1 MNAWIA
7 PPPPAAHVT
16 RWTRNTEF
24 LVYLVPVG
32 AISPDRYASYSQLLQ
47 QNRVLPISS
56 LTRPGGYAP
65 ELSPF
70 KSFSWNSSGKMRFRF
85 VSTTDRIESCDGEDV
100 HAWNRPIGVIGICH
114 CPSTPSLKDAYASFV
129 QSIKHF
135 PGTLVQKCFAFEHEF
150 EVGTV
155 EEVASLS
162 NLVMFP
168 VHHEL
173 DEGCSTVSLHLQV
186 VLDTIAVTILMS
198 LESTIR
204 AAMRQQAQ
212 SHHSLPSFPSSFEF
226 GEMASFLLDTNV
238 EPSQSHQQQNQQQHT
253 SSMPLLSPPQ
263 SQSLHATISSM
274 ASTAVSSTA
283 SALTAPFTDSRSRK
297 RQLARQKKLFGDYSV
312 LLYCIPDAM
321 EHYASALE
329 LLKDEE
335 RKSNGASGDVLWLA
349 AALEG
354 YAYCLFLESKD
365 QFVVELVEKAS
376 EAVALYSKA
385 GVSDL
390 ECQLIEKIGWYY
402 VAVALQI
409 ARAKTK
415 GKDKVNEGIWIK
427 RLLWDALERGLALFP
442 DLTMQRRVEFMIDAS
457 RMLEC
462 VGHRRR
468 MALFLHEAVALLIAR
483 NYKRSPSANT
493 PSSTSGSNQRQ
504 KDLQAALLLERITAA
519 RLGIVDNAAAST
531 AASTS
536 DWEVTTLY
544 RNRKARR
551 RGAPADASG
560 GTFHEETWLV
570 VRFHVLRQLITIAKM
585 LGDSFLVGK
594 YCIQLLRILPWCD
607 SIAAPALTSTSKRT
621 ASSSTRKT
629 GGRTGTSLLPA
640 VDQVQRPFTSHRG
653 LSASVDRIAGL
664 YPKSSVYF
672 TPPSSVDTKTR
683 RYNFSLAGSPSAT
696 MSSAAAS
703 LSSTIAS
710 TPRILSTP
718 RQQFSAAMSAISTKA
733 SPSFASFSHH
743 SPHSMNSTHSSS
755 SPTMSGMLAN
765 SPGDASSEGRAS
777 FDGNGVGRSPS
788 SAAGNNSNGYGASRL
803 NAQERQTEV
812 LPVWNLRSKD
822 EVVKVEKSVL
832 YIMESECSSLRP
844 SEQVKLSTFLSIEKL
859 RVLPKVDN
867 PFLTKAKA
875 LELYA
880 PSAQGDKPSQSADR
894 SDFFYSPF
902 EKQQQQRGA
911 GNAYG
916 DDSGADSMYE
926 KVFAVSEKI
935 EVEMILS
942 NPFGV
947 AIDIQQVTA
956 WVVVRTEDEDED
968 AARDHNQK
976 PFSSSSAAIECY
988 PASIVLAPYEKQKSV
1003 ILGIQPLKEGVFQVC
1018 GCFLKVLGLT
1028 TSFGLDTSLEM
1039 RVVGRLPLASMTL
1052 CEFGSLTASG
1062 LDAPRAKTTQ
1072 EKPNENMR
1080 ISMFSSET
1088 KQCELRVRNVGPSA
1102 ISSCRLSVT
1111 IWKRGVAK
1119 KTLVLL
1125 NTLGLH
1131 SSTSENN
1138 GNDSEL
1144 VLQAESITIRCQA
1157 LYDDGREPTTVLPM
1171 QNGDIASI
1179 RFEILLQKAANH
1191 RYPANGANEA
1201 LEEEEQV
1208 VWSLVYADDP
1218 VDVSPD
1224 NSPESVTDAV
1234 FYRETK
1240 LALSLVSLPSLRL
1253 SSVALLP
1260 SSSECVRPPQHSVA
1274 LLEDDGDDQEST
1286 FSRAVL
1292 DNAHALVVV
1301 EVTNPTETAFRFRMR
1316 RQEIRGADESDADNK
1331 FTCDV
1336 EIGRKCSRRLALEVP
1351 RVLTP
1356 SFQAPHGDTHKL
1368 AVLLNSL
1375 IELEWETYF
1384 GTTGKLQFEDH
1395 LWTKEEEATALP
1407 ELLAP
1412 ELTFEI
1418 SAPLLRKETEQE
1430 NTTMEEKRVVEKKT
1444 ASGSPFSF
1452 FQGPHVIGARR
1463 EVQVRAF
1470 EYLPIRFQIRNS
1482 SFNISDNDTT
1492 TAEFRVSCEVCITQQ
1507 DDSEDDVDEIRDH
1520 VVVVGML
1527 QTVFDWHN
1535 NGKASDEGHRE
1546 HGTKNHDIQVL
1557 FLSHGV
1563 FRVAM
1568 CARVENVRTGE
1579 IRDIWCHQP
1588 LYIKATE

>member
-16 RWTRNTEF
+16 RWTRNAEF

-32 AISPDRYASYSQLLQ
+32 AISPDRYASYVQLLQ
-47 QNRVLPISS
+47 QNRVLSISS

-85 VSTTDRIESCDGEDV
+85 VSTTERIESCDGEDV
-100 HAWNRPIGVIGICH
+100 HAWNRPIGVIGVCH
-114 CPSTPSLKDAYASFV
+114 CPSTPNLKDAYASFV

-150 EVGTV
+150 EIGTV

-168 VHHEL
+168 VHHDL

-204 AAMRQQAQ
+204 AAIRQQAQ
-212 SHHSLPSFPSSFEF
+212 SHHSLPSSFEF

-253 SSMPLLSPPQ
+253 GSMPLLSPPQ

-283 SALTAPFTDSRSRK
+283 SAFTAPFTDSRSRK

-312 LLYCIPDAM
+312 LLHCIPDAM

-390 ECQLIEKIGWYY
+390 ECQLIGKIGWYY

-427 RLLWDALERGLALFP
+427 RLLWDALERGLTLFP

-462 VGHRRR
+462 VSHRRR

-493 PSSTSGSNQRQ
+493 PSSSSGSNQRQ
-504 KDLQAALLLERITAA
+504 KDLHAALLLECITAA
-519 RLGIVDNAAAST
+519 RLGITDSGSALT

-544 RNRKARR
+544 RNRRTRR
-551 RGAPADASG
+551 RGAPVDASG
-560 GTFHEETWLV
+560 GTFHEETWLI

-594 YCIQLLRILPWCD
+594 YCIQLLRVLPWCD
-607 SIAAPALTSTSKRT
+607 SIATPALMPAPKRT
-621 ASSSTRKT
+621 ASSSSTRKF
-629 GGRTGTSLLPA
+629 GGRTGTPLLPA
-640 VDQVQRPFTSHRG
+640 VDQVQRPFTSQRG
-653 LSASVDRIAGL
+653 LTSSTDRIAGL
-664 YPKSSVYF
+664 YSKSSVYF

-743 SPHSMNSTHSSS
+743 SPHNMNSTHSSS
-755 SPTMSGMLAN
+755 SPSMSGLLSS
-765 SPGDASSEGRAS
+765 SPGGASSEGRAS
-777 FDGNGVGRSPS
+777 LDGNGVERSPS
-788 SAAGNNSNGYGASRL
+788 SAAGSNSSVYGPNRL
-803 NAQERQTEV
+803 NSKERQVEV
-812 LPVWNLRSKD
+812 LPVWNIRSKD
-822 EVVKVEKSVL
+822 EVAKIEKSVL
-832 YIMESECSSLRP
+832 HIMESECSSLRL
-844 SEQVKLSTFLSIEKL
+844 SEQVKLSTFLAIEKL
-859 RVLPKVDN
+859 RVVPKLDN

-880 PSAQGDKPSQSADR
+880 PAQGDKPSQSAGR

-902 EKQQQQRGA
+902 EKQRRT
-911 GNAYG
+911 GNANG
-916 DDSGADSMYE
+916 DDTGANSMYE

-956 WVVVRTEDEDED
+956 WVVVQVEDDEDEGTTH
-968 AARDHNQK
+968 DHSQK
-976 PFSSSSAAIECY
+976 PISSSSAAIECY
-988 PASIVLAPYEKQKSV
+988 PASTVLAPYERQKSV
-1003 ILGIQPLKEGVFQVC
+1003 ILGMQPLKEGVFQVC

-1028 TSFGLDTSLEM
+1028 TSFALDMPLEM
-1039 RVVGRLPLASMTL
+1039 RVVGKLPLASMAL
-1052 CEFGSLTASG
+1052 CEFGSLTVSG
-1062 LDAPRAKTTQ
+1062 LDAPGANATQ
-1072 EKPNENMR
+1072 EKPSENLR

-1102 ISSCRLSVT
+1102 INSCRLSVT
-1111 IWKRGVAK
+1111 VWKRGVAK

-1131 SSTSENN
+1131 SSTTENSSN
-1138 GNDSEL
+1138 SSEL
-1144 VLQAESITIRCQA
+1144 ILQAESITIRCRT
-1157 LYDDGREPTTVLPM
+1157 LCDDGREPTSVLPM
-1171 QNGDIASI
+1171 QSGDIASI
-1179 RFEILLQKAANH
+1179 RFEILLQKTASH
-1191 RYPANGANEA
+1191 RYPTNGVNEA

-1218 VDVSPD
+1218 VGL
-1224 NSPESVTDAV
+1224 SVTDAV

-1240 LALSLVSLPSLRL
+1240 LVLSLVSLPSLRL

-1260 SSSECVRPPQHSVA
+1260 SSPECIQPPSPITDSSEN
-1274 LLEDDGDDQEST
+1274 EDQQS
-1286 FSRAVL
+1286 SRAIL

-1301 EVTNPTETAFRFRMR
+1301 EVTNPTETTFRFRMR
-1316 RQEIRGADESDADNK
+1316 RQVVRGAGEGDTGNK
-1331 FTCDV
+1331 FTCSV
-1336 EIGRKCSRRLALEVP
+1336 EIGRKCSRRLMLEVP
-1351 RVLTP
+1351 RVRAP
-1356 SFQAPHGDTHKL
+1356 SQQAPHGDTHKL

-1375 IELEWETYF
+1375 VELEWETYF
-1384 GTTGKLQFEDH
+1384 GTTGRLQFEDH
-1395 LWTKEEEATALP
+1395 FWTKEGEDTALL
-1407 ELLAP
+1407 ELFAP

-1418 SAPLLRKETEQE
+1418 STSSLSKEVEQE
-1430 NTTMEEKRVVEKKT
+1430 DTTMKEKLIAEKKG
-1444 ASGSPFSF
+1444 ASVSPFSF
-1452 FQGPHVIGARR
+1452 FRGPHAIGSRR
-1463 EVQVRAF
+1463 EVQVQAF
-1470 EYLPIRFQIRNS
+1470 EYIPIRFQIRP
-1482 SFNISDNDTT
+1482 SFHLGSGATAA
-1492 TAEFRVSCEVCITQQ
+1492 AEFRVSCEVCITQQ
-1507 DDSEDDVDEIRDH
+1507 DNSGDDVDEINDH

-1527 QTVFDWHN
+1527 QTAFDWRDGGN
-1535 NGKASDEGHRE
+1535 ASDDDDGE
-1546 HGTKNHDIQVL
+1546 HHTRNHDIQVL

-1568 CARVENVRTGE
+1568 CARVENVRTNE
-1579 IRDIWCHQP
+1579 VRDIWCHQP
-1588 LYIKATE
+1588 LYIEVTD